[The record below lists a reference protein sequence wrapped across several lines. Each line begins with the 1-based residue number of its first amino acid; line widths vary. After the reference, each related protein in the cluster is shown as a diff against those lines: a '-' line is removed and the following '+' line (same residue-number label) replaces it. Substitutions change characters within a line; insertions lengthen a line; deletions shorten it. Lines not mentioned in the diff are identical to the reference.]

1 MVTRNNRA
9 LGVANGDLGVVVDT
23 DAGRRVAF
31 PAAGHTVRL
40 VPPARLE
47 AVDTVHAMTIHKSQG
62 SEFDE
67 VVVVLPPMG
76 SPLLLRELLY
86 TAITRAKAKV
96 TLVAT
101 ADAVQAA
108 VARPVTRGSGLAE
121 RLGGAPS
128 A

>member
-1 MVTRNNRA
+1 
-9 LGVANGDLGVVVDT
+9 
-23 DAGRRVAF
+23 
-31 PAAGHTVRL
+31 
-40 VPPARLE
+40 
-47 AVDTVHAMTIHKSQG
+47 MTIHKSQG

-67 VVVVLPPMG
+67 VVVVLPPEG

>member
-1 MVTRNNRA
+1 
-9 LGVANGDLGVVVDT
+9 VANGDLGVVVDT

-67 VVVVLPPMG
+67 VVVVLPPEG

-86 TAITRAKAKV
+86 TAITRARSRV
-96 TLVAT
+96 TVVAT
-101 ADAVQAA
+101 EGAVRAA
-108 VARPVTRGSGLAE
+108 VGRAVTRGSGLAE
-121 RLGGAPS
+121 RLVGAPS